1 MRRGSSQVQD
11 RDMAEIS
18 LGLGRAR
25 DGVGSRTLAR
35 RVAEQPSSPRWTRC
49 WRAGRL
55 GRGRRAD
62 PRWRGDGDRRR
73 RDLRRRVGRGAHRR
87 SSRGWGPTDRG
98 AT

>member
-35 RVAEQPSSPRWTRC
+35 RVAEQPSSPR
-49 WRAGRL
+49 
-55 GRGRRAD
+55 
-62 PRWRGDGDRRR
+62 
-73 RDLRRRVGRGAHRR
+73 
-87 SSRGWGPTDRG
+87 
-98 AT
+98 